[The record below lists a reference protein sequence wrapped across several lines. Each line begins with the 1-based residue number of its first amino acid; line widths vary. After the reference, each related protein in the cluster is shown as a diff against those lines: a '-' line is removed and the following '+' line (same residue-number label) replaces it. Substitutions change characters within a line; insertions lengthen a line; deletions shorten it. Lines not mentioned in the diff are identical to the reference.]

1 MMSVAVEERHVPSLE
16 EVVAK
21 GLALEG
27 GVCYDLNTF
36 MCVLLRALGYQADVL
51 DG

>member
-1 MMSVAVEERHVPSLE
+1 MILTLKSFFQSVSMMSVAVEVRHVPSME

-27 GVCYDLNTF
+27 GV
-36 MCVLLRALGYQADVL
+36 
-51 DG
+51 